1 MKKKDDN
8 GIPRQPTSYLII
20 KRMIDIVVSF
30 VALICFSPIFLGVY
44 VLNSVYGNR
53 GPLLYK
59 QIRIGKNHKAFKIYK
74 FRSMIVNADK
84 VLHENPELYQKYLKN
99 NYKLEPDEDPRITK
113 IGKWL
118 RKSSVDEIP
127 QFINILAG
135 TMSLIGPRPVVEEEL
150 HEYGDCIDKFLSVKP
165 GAMGIWQASGRS
177 NIGYPQRAELELSY
191 VDDASLVFDA
201 KIFVKNVIS
210 IFKSTGAY

>member
-1 MKKKDDN
+1 
-8 GIPRQPTSYLII
+8 
-20 KRMIDIVVSF
+20 MIDIVVSF

-165 GAMGIWQASGRS
+165 GAMGIWQVEEVTLAILKEQS
-177 NIGYPQRAELELSY
+177 LS
-191 VDDASLVFDA
+191 
-201 KIFVKNVIS
+201 
-210 IFKSTGAY
+210 